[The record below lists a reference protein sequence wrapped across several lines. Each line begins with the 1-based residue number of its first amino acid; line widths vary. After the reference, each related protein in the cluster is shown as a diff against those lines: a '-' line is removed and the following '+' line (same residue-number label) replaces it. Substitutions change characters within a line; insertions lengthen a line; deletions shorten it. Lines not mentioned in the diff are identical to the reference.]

1 MSLILFTRLRAR
13 DIFMDAALN
22 KFKKVTNAITENI
35 KHEMDITPRDTSK
48 NYWVNING
56 TWQIHNPSFP
66 NEYPAV
72 MSGDLKDAVSSDAI
86 MKTGVATL
94 RFGVLPGTS
103 DMDGIGYAYFLE
115 MGTEIA
121 APRPWITYARHYAKR
136 IL

>member
-1 MSLILFTRLRAR
+1 MPLILITDPNAKVK
-13 DIFMDAALN
+13 FMAAALN